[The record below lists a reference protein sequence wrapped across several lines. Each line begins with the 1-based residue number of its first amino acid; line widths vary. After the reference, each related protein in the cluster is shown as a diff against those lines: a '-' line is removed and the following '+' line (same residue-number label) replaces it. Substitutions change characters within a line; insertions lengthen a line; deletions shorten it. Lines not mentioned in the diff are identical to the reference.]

1 MLQGDGGIENVRD
14 QTHSRDGPTDAL
26 EMERARETDV
36 NEGEDL
42 RENLHRQRRK
52 SSSKAQEA

>member
-1 MLQGDGGIENVRD
+1 MLRGDGGIENVRD
-14 QTHSRDGPTDAL
+14 KTHSRDGRTDAL

-42 RENLHRQRRK
+42 RENLHRLRRK
-52 SSSKAQEA
+52 SNSKAQEA